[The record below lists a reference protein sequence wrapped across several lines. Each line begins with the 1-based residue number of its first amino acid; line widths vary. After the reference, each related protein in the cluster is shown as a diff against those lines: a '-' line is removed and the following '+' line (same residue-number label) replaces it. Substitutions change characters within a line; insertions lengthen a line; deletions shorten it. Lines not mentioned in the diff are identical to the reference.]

1 VTAPTAPR
9 HRHLTP
15 AMRDALRAARSQPLR
30 RVHKP
35 DEPGRPPWP
44 APAASLAALARRGFR
59 GRCLQRTE
67 QVSRKGHP
75 MTVWTITDLGILS
88 LEFVVMKSAAVAS
101 LRAGHGSTR
110 PMQLGVWID
119 LRIPE
124 PEQMRSAA

>member
-1 VTAPTAPR
+1 VQAAPPR

-15 AMRDALRAARSQPLR
+15 AMRDALRAARHQPLR
-30 RVHKP
+30 RVHRP
-35 DEPGRPPWP
+35 DAGKPPWP
-44 APAASLAALARRGFR
+44 AHPSTLAALCCPVR